1 MDYFY
6 LSLNTFLHHWLCKGN
21 SQLIK
26 KKRKRERSIYIY
38 VKKKRTQRS
47 KK

>member
-1 MDYFY
+1 MGTQNREKHTKYAE
-6 LSLNTFLHHWLCKGN
+6 
-21 SQLIK
+21 

-38 VKKKRTQRS
+38 VKKRTQRS